1 MAGTL
6 VSDTRSAT
14 PGKEISVTLCQAAAS
29 YQATLPAALHRA
41 GMLRRVI
48 RFAPGLQILENGHA
62 GDLEVVKQFPFYNL
76 FSRGVW
82 AAWGL
87 LGGQERPQLP
97 ILATSWLAGRLASRW
112 VPSHG
117 IFHGLPGLV
126 LPVLQAREA
135 MPTSLLENAT
145 LHARCWQREVLF
157 ECGQAGIKPGACPTA
172 LPLPLSR
179 RLEREYELCDAI
191 LVPSTTA
198 RRSFAEFGLAQKTH
212 VVWPGVDSDFF
223 SPPPR
228 LLPSPKFRACYVGRI
243 GLAKGVTYLLQA
255 WKTLALPQ
263 AELVLVG
270 PVQPD
275 IRPILAQYVGSNIIV
290 TGPLPPR
297 EVADQYRSASVFIQP
312 SANEGLALVLLEA
325 MACGLPVIATDRS
338 GAEDCVT
345 HGKDGFVIPA
355 RRVEELAEMIS
366 WCFRHRTELPAMGA
380 AARHKIVQRFTR
392 SHYEE
397 RQIALYRSLAGSS
410 QASAE
415 RAPSLP

>member
-1 MAGTL
+1 
-6 VSDTRSAT
+6 
-14 PGKEISVTLCQAAAS
+14 
-29 YQATLPAALHRA
+29 
-41 GMLRRVI
+41 
-48 RFAPGLQILENGHA
+48 
-62 GDLEVVKQFPFYNL
+62 
-76 FSRGVW
+76 
-82 AAWGL
+82 
-87 LGGQERPQLP
+87 
-97 ILATSWLAGRLASRW
+97 
-112 VPSHG
+112 
-117 IFHGLPGLV
+117 
-126 LPVLQAREA
+126 
-135 MPTSLLENAT
+135 
-145 LHARCWQREVLF
+145 
-157 ECGQAGIKPGACPTA
+157 
-172 LPLPLSR
+172 
-179 RLEREYELCDAI
+179 
-191 LVPSTTA
+191 
-198 RRSFAEFGLAQKTH
+198 
-212 VVWPGVDSDFF
+212 
-223 SPPPR
+223 
-228 LLPSPKFRACYVGRI
+228 
-243 GLAKGVTYLLQA
+243 
-255 WKTLALPQ
+255 LPQ

-297 EVADQYRSASVFIQP
+297 EVADQSRSASVFIQP